1 MIYFIITVIII
12 CAIFLYIIL
21 YIKKSIER
29 KNNERSIA
37 VQKEKNLNLLIQDV
51 LQTIDKNA
59 PYFKYIYLGS
69 RRNIDSTIHP
79 GDKIEIINYN
89 NEILF
94 YDYVKHGFSPSDDAK
109 KQLAQT
115 ISKKY
120 NGKFLEEKRDIS
132 TDYRHSCWITEY
144 YQVIAHDGLKEVEEI
159 KKKND
164 SIKKC

>member
-1 MIYFIITVIII
+1 MIYFIIALIII
-12 CAIFLYIIL
+12 CAIFLYVIL
-21 YIKKSIER
+21 YIKKNIER

-109 KQLAQT
+109 KQLAQA
-115 ISKKY
+115 ISQKY
-120 NGKFLEEKRDIS
+120 SGKFLEKERNIS
-132 TDYRHSCWITEY
+132 DDRHRLLVTEY